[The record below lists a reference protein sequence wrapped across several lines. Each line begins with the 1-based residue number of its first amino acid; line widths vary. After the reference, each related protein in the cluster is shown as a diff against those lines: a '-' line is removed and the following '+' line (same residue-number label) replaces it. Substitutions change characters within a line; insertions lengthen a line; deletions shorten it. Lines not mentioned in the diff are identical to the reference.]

1 MPIYEYKGMNAK
13 GKALAGVLD
22 ADSPRSL
29 KERLFKDGVFL
40 SEYVETRAGQETR
53 RAGQQQ
59 AGSREVKFGQYFQR
73 VKLMELAEV
82 TRQLSTLVKSGIQ
95 LVEAIGAISE
105 QLENPYFKKTL
116 AEVKRQVSEGSTFAN
131 ALKKHPKVFSDLYV
145 NMVGS
150 GEASGTLD
158 VVFQRLADV
167 IESQVKLRGK
177 LTSALMY
184 PAIMMTLGFGIM
196 MLMMVFVIP
205 QMRELFTKMGAELPW
220 LTRFLISISDFL
232 RTFWWLVF
240 IVIGFSLAAFDRWRR
255 SEAGRPTFD
264 RMSLKVPIFG
274 TLVREIVIARFARSL
289 ATLLESGVPIL
300 TALQIVRA
308 IVGNW
313 VFGEALE
320 QAKEAVKEG
329 QSMADTLKK
338 SGQFPSMV
346 CHMIS
351 VGERSGQLEGML
363 NNVAN
368 SYEMQVD
375 QKVSR
380 LTAVLEPVMIVIM
393 GGIVGIMVLAIVLP
407 MLKMNQLAGKH
418 H

>member
-13 GKALAGVLD
+13 GKALSGVLD

-29 KERLFKDGVFL
+29 KERLFKEGIFL
-40 SEYVETRAGQETR
+40 SEYVESRAGQETR

-59 AGSREVKFGQYFQR
+59 AGSREVKLGRFMQR
-73 VKLMELAEV
+73 VKLLELSEV
-82 TRQLSTLVKSGIQ
+82 TRQLATLVKSGIQ
-95 LVEAIGAISE
+95 LVDAIGAIAE
-105 QLENPYFKKTL
+105 QLENAYFKKVLT
-116 AEVKRQVSEGSTFAN
+116 EVKRLVSEGSTLAN

-158 VVFQRLADV
+158 VVFDRLADV

-184 PAIMMTLGFGIM
+184 PAIMMLLGFGIM

-205 QMRELFTKMGAELPW
+205 QMRELFTKMGAELPF
-220 LTRFLISISDFL
+220 LTRFLITISDFL
-232 RTFWWLVF
+232 VGYWWLVF
-240 IVIGFSLAAFDRWRR
+240 LMLAGALFAFDRWRR
-255 SEAGRPTFD
+255 SEKGRPAFD
-264 RMSLKVPIFG
+264 RITLRVPIFG
-274 TLVREIVIARFARSL
+274 RLVREIIVARFSRSL
-289 ATLLESGVPIL
+289 ATLLEAGVPIL
-300 TALQIVRA
+300 SALQIVRA

-313 VFGEALE
+313 VYGEAVE
-320 QAKEAVKEG
+320 AAKDAVKEG
-329 QSMADTLKK
+329 QSMADTLKR
-338 SGQFPSMV
+338 SGQFPPMV
-346 CHMIS
+346 CHMIG
-351 VGERSGQLEGML
+351 VGEKSGQLEGML

-368 SYEMQVD
+368 SYETQVE

-393 GGIVGIMVLAIVLP
+393 GGIVGMMVLAIVLP
-407 MLKMNQLAGKH
+407 MLQMNQLAGRR
-418 H
+418 